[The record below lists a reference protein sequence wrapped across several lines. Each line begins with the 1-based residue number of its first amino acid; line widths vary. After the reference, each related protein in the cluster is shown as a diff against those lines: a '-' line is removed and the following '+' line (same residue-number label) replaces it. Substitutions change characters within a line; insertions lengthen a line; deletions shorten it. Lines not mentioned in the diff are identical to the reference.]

1 MLGVE
6 LGEFEIKGERK
17 TVTLEKESSVIVDE
31 LDWKR
36 EADEEDGEEDDG
48 GGEEEEEKHRTLD
61 QKSSL
66 TRC

>member
-6 LGEFEIKGERK
+6 LREFEIKGNKK
-17 TVTLEKESSVIVDE
+17 TVVTSEKGSNVVVDE

-36 EADEEDGEEDDG
+36 EADEEDRNDEKDGEEK
-48 GGEEEEEKHRTLD
+48 EKHRTLD